1 MIGCDK
7 VREETIEEIV
17 KSPSLIVEKYFDMV
31 YRLARKVA
39 GEDKAD
45 DTVQNVFMRYMKHC
59 HEFETEEHV
68 KAWLVRVTYNCANTE
83 LKNTWTERTTGM
95 PDNEDRYEEFAVE
108 DKDIS
113 GGGDDTVYK
122 AVQSLPEKF
131 RTVIHLYYYEEYSTK
146 EIAEIT
152 GQKDSTVRTL
162 LARGRQRLEKILV
175 KEGQL
180 I

>member
-1 MIGCDK
+1 MIGCDN
-7 VREETIEEIV
+7 VREGTIEEIV
-17 KSPSLIVEKYFDMV
+17 KSPSLIVEKYFEMV

-45 DTVQNVFMRYMKHC
+45 DATQNVFVRYMRHC

-68 KAWLVRVTYNCANTE
+68 KAWLLRATYNCANTE

-95 PDNEDRYEEFAVE
+95 PENEDRYEEFAVE
-108 DKDIS
+108 GPDTS
-113 GGGDDTVYK
+113 GGDDTVYR

-131 RTVIHLYYYEEYSTK
+131 RTVIYLYYYEEYSTK

-162 LARGRQRLEKILV
+162 LARGRKRLEKILSE
-175 KEGQL
+175 EGKL
-180 I
+180 T

>member
-1 MIGCDK
+1 M
-7 VREETIEEIV
+7 REGTIEEIV

-45 DTVQNVFMRYMKHC
+45 DTVQNVFMRYMNHC
-59 HEFETEEHV
+59 REFETEEHI

-83 LKNTWTERTTGM
+83 LKNTWTERTTGI
-95 PDNEDRYEEFAVE
+95 PENEDRYEELAAE
-108 DKDIS
+108 EPEIAES
-113 GGGDDTVYK
+113 GGDSDIYQ

-146 EIAEIT
+146 EIADIT
-152 GQKDSTVRTL
+152 GQKDATVRTL
-162 LARGRQRLEKILV
+162 LARGRQRLEKILSQ
-175 KEGQL
+175 KEGLL